1 MLQLLTI
8 YNVGEKVRLG
18 KENDGGYV
26 IPYIAL
32 KKSHVLFSYGICN
45 DISFDEAYI
54 EATEL
59 KNEVHGFDHTIET
72 IQTNYPE
79 NFILHLEGLSGTQ
92 TENTDNF
99 LAHFDQ
105 VNPAGR
111 AFLKIDVEGA
121 EFDFFAHTKAAH
133 LRERITGMVVEFHHL
148 ANASYRGK
156 FFSILEKLNECFYIC
171 HAHGNNHDTLFDYYK
186 NGEVYSFPNVLELT
200 FIAKDLAEDVSICQS
215 PYPSELDTPNNPDRK
230 EFDLNFLTKPHISTI
245 KTYSDL
251 KNVLLQNEDS
261 IPRFVFRTGRF
272 TLDELPKEVY
282 EYYQSEMANN
292 PGYTLFYFDDA
303 DCRQLIADTQ
313 NESWVST
320 YDNLIP
326 PAYKAD
332 FWRYVALFQFGG
344 IYLDF
349 SHMALVPFDEI
360 IGIHKEL
367 FLKDKTD
374 NHGINNSFI
383 ACTSGNKVLCEAIK
397 LCVENVH
404 SKNMGLRIFEITGP
418 QLLDTAFRKV
428 YEVKS
433 EHTFIPLG
441 LHSLI
446 LKVIDHNLS
455 QPDKD
460 VAIYDM
466 SDKKIIKYRS
476 FVNHYKWTY
485 NGQYDDLHYSSL
497 YNRGLIYADQKWKDI
512 TELYRKHLLREPD
525 FAGLS
530 NYYQRVDSIAEIER
544 SILSSD
550 EYKKINL

>member
-26 IPYIAL
+26 IPHIAL

-121 EFDFFAHTKAAH
+121 EFDFFAHTQVKE
-133 LRERITGMVVEFHHL
+133 LSDRTTGMVVEFHHL
-148 ANASYRGK
+148 ANPSYRSK
-156 FFSILEKLNECFYIC
+156 FFSILENLNEYFYVC
-171 HAHGNNHDTLFDYYK
+171 HAHGNNHDTLFDYHK

-200 FIAKDLAEDVSICQS
+200 FIAKDIVSDVSICQS
-215 PYPSELDTPNNPDRK
+215 AYPSELDMPNHPDRVD
-230 EFDLNFLTKPHISTI
+230 FDLNFLTKRHISTI

-251 KNVLLQNEDS
+251 KKMVISDEVNIPKS
-261 IPRFVFRTGRF
+261 IFRTGRF
-272 TLDELPKEVY
+272 SLDELPKEVY
-282 EYYQSEMANN
+282 EYYLSEIENN
-292 PGYTLFYFDDA
+292 PGYSLFYFDDA

-313 NESWVST
+313 NESWVAT

-332 FWRYVALFQFGG
+332 FLRYVVLYVYGG

-360 IGIHKEL
+360 IGTHKEV

-374 NHGINNSFI
+374 IHGINNSFI
-383 ACTSGNKVLCEAIK
+383 ACASGNKVLCEAIK

-404 SKNMGLRIFEITGP
+404 TKNMSLRIFEITGP
-418 QLLDTAFRKV
+418 QLLENAFRKTYKV
-428 YEVKS
+428 ES
-433 EHTFIPLG
+433 DDAFLPLG
-441 LHSLI
+441 THSLI
-446 LKVIDHNLS
+446 LKMIDHNQS

-460 VAIYDM
+460 VSIYDM
-466 SDKKIIKYRS
+466 SDRGIIKYRS

-485 NGQYDDLHYSSL
+485 NGQYDDLHYSRL
-497 YNRGLIYADQKWKDI
+497 YQKGLIYVDQKWKDI
-512 TELYRKHLLREPD
+512 TELYRKHLFREPD
-525 FAGLS
+525 FEGIC
-530 NYYQRVDSIAEIER
+530 NYYQQVDSIEEIEK
-544 SILSSD
+544 SIISSD
-550 EYKKINL
+550 EYKSKH